1 VFLLQNC
8 GKNRFEVISMELY
21 KEILKKIL
29 EREYINL
36 EFPKLKRS
44 ATDMV
49 EMQSY
54 ETSKNSRPA
63 LKMIDLKISNVL
75 KKLFTY
81 LRRSEVTAVT
91 DMILDNAVCI
101 FSYLLL

>member
-1 VFLLQNC
+1 MFLLQNC

-29 EREYINL
+29 EREYINI

-54 ETSKNSRPA
+54 ET
-63 LKMIDLKISNVL
+63 L
-75 KKLFTY
+75 KKIKACIENDRLEDFECIEKIVYLFEEIGSDGGN
-81 LRRSEVTAVT
+81 RH
-91 DMILDNAVCI
+91 D
-101 FSYLLL
+101 FG